1 MFGVVKRG
9 KMELY
14 GLSILQG
21 DNRMCISR
29 RILFLA
35 VFVLIIMS
43 SGCVSEPVSSL
54 PGNDKV
60 EVDLALAS
68 YDPEVPG
75 WSAVIEAA
83 NKKLAPQNI
92 EIKINKIPTSTW
104 EPYYQKILTLIAS
117 GNAPDIGRIAE
128 SYLPILIEKNQI
140 VEVTDKMGQIDKE
153 QYLDG
158 AFSGA
163 AFVDGRVYGLPCGIY
178 TMLLYYNRDLF
189 DEAGV
194 EYPSSDWNNPVTWDE
209 FRSVAAKLTK
219 GDGSDKIFG
228 AHLNLEILMLNQY
241 FMGNGGA
248 PLFDEKGACM
258 LNHPKNAEILDL
270 FGKMYTED
278 KSLMRP
284 IDAKTV
290 GYGDMF
296 RAGKVGMMVEGTWFH
311 YKAKNIKQFEA
322 GIAAIPSNTGRS
334 VCTNFI
340 DSWVIFN
347 GSKHENEAWEALKAI
362 ISKEAFDALAPHS
375 VGGIPI
381 TKSTIEQYKENIVGE
396 HFDKYGKSAFIE
408 SINHTVQ
415 ASYSVNIN
423 YFTRDWNYLL
433 ESYSLGGITTGEFI
447 ERGMEVI
454 SEGNMINN

>member
-1 MFGVVKRG
+1 M
-9 KMELY
+9 
-14 GLSILQG
+14 SI
-21 DNRMCISR
+21 SK
-29 RILFLA
+29 RILFAA
-35 VFVLIIMS
+35 VFAMIVLS
-43 SGCVSEPVSSL
+43 AGCVSEPVTYL
-54 PGNDKV
+54 PEADKI

-68 YDPEVPG
+68 YEPEVPG
-75 WSAVIEAA
+75 WSAVIEEA
-83 NKKLAPQNI
+83 NKKLAPKNI
-92 EIKINKIPTSTW
+92 EIKINKIPTNTW

-128 SYLPILIEKNQI
+128 SYLPILIEKDQI
-140 VEVTDKMGQIDKE
+140 VEITDRMGQIDKG
-153 QYLDG
+153 QYLEG

-163 AFVDGRVYGLPCGIY
+163 AFVDDRVYGLPCGIY
-178 TMLLYYNRDLF
+178 TMLLYYNKDLF

-194 EYPSSDWNNPVTWDE
+194 EYPSGNWYNPMTWDE
-209 FRSVAAKLTK
+209 FRDKASKLTK
-219 GDGSDKIFG
+219 GGGSDKIFG

-248 PLFDEKGACM
+248 VLFDENGTCM
-258 LNHPKNAEILDL
+258 LDHPKNVEIFDL
-270 FGKMYTED
+270 FGKMYTDD

-290 GYGDMF
+290 GYADMF

-311 YKAKNIKQFEA
+311 YKAKSIKQFEA

-334 VCTNFI
+334 VSTSFV

-347 GSKHENEAWEALKAI
+347 GSKHENEAWEALKSI
-362 ISKEAFDALAPHS
+362 ISQEAFDSLAPNS

-381 TKSTIEQYKENIVGE
+381 TKSTIEKYKDNIVGP
-396 HFDKYGKSAFIE
+396 HFDDYDRNTFIE

-433 ESYSLGGITTGEFI
+433 ESYSLGGINTEEFI
-447 ERGMEVI
+447 KRGMEVI
-454 SEGNMINN
+454 TEGNMKNN

>member
-1 MFGVVKRG
+1 MRK
-9 KMELY
+9 
-14 GLSILQG
+14 
-21 DNRMCISR
+21 

-35 VFVLIIMS
+35 VLVLMIMS
-43 SGCVSEPVSSL
+43 AGCVSESVSSL
-54 PGNDKV
+54 PGNEKV

-75 WSAVIEAA
+75 WSAVIESA

-104 EPYYQKILTLIAS
+104 EPYYQKILTLMAS

-140 VEVTDKMGQIDKE
+140 IEVTDRMGEIDKT
-153 QYLDG
+153 QYLDN

-163 AFVDGRVYGLPCGIY
+163 AFVGDKVYGLPCGIY
-178 TMLLYYNRDLF
+178 TMLLYYNKNLF
-189 DEAGV
+189 DEAGL
-194 EYPSSDWNNPVTWDE
+194 EYPSSDWNNPITWNE
-209 FRSVAAKLTK
+209 FREMAAKLTK

-241 FMGNGGA
+241 FVGNGGV
-248 PLFDEKGACM
+248 PLFDEKGECM

-278 KSLMRP
+278 RSLMRP

-322 GIAAIPSNTGRS
+322 GIAAIPSNTGES
-334 VCTNFI
+334 VSTTFI

-347 GSKHENEAWEALKAI
+347 GSKHVNEAWEALKAI
-362 ISKEAFDALAPHS
+362 ISQEAFDALAPHS

-381 TKSTIEQYKENIVGE
+381 TKNTIEQFKDIIAGKQ
-396 HFDKYGKSAFIE
+396 FDYYDKSAFIM
-408 SINHTVQ
+408 SINHTVP

-433 ESYSLGGITTGEFI
+433 ESYSSGGITTEDFI
-447 ERGMEVI
+447 TRGMELI
-454 SEGNMINN
+454 SEGNMKNN